1 MDVHLYEE
9 DKMIEQRT
17 EKWFVLRRGRVTASL
32 VGAILNL
39 SPNQKRKDV
48 MRAMVRE
55 WHNAEKE
62 FKGNSATEYGTFHED
77 MAKLDFQME
86 TGSTIEDTGF
96 HPFDVWLG
104 ASPDGFVDDHLI
116 EIKCPF
122 SLRNATEPAFKTI
135 AEQPHYYAQ
144 IQIQLFVTR
153 RKTCIFY
160 QWSPFTSSTEMV
172 DYDDA
177 WITENLPK
185 LLAFYEEYLT
195 ERFEN
200 SAVHLAPKH
209 AAVDGLDD
217 KVKYYFEIKAQ
228 IASLEELAKTTLQ
241 EIVNGCDNKD
251 SEIDGHK
258 LTKVVKKGSVSYA
271 KAIKELLPNADLT
284 AFTGEPTE
292 YWKLS

>member
-1 MDVHLYEE
+1 MHLYEE

-17 EKWFVLRRGRVTASL
+17 EEWFAQRLGRVTASS

-48 MRAMVRE
+48 MRAMVRD
-55 WHNAEKE
+55 WHHAEKE

-86 TGSTIEDTGF
+86 TGSTIEETGF

-104 ASPDGFVDDHLI
+104 ASPDGFVGDHLI

-122 SLRNATEPAFKTI
+122 SLRNVSEPIFKTI

-144 IQIQLFVTR
+144 IQVQLFVTR

-160 QWSPFTSSTEMV
+160 QWSPFGSSTQMV

-177 WITENLPK
+177 WIKENLPK
-185 LLAFYEEYLT
+185 LLEFYEEYYLT
-195 ERFEN
+195 ERIQN
-200 SAVHLAPKH
+200 AAVHLAPKH

-217 KVKYYFEIKAQ
+217 KVKYYFDLKAQ

-271 KAIKELLPNADLT
+271 KAVKELLPDADLT
-284 AFTGEPTE
+284 AYMGEQSE
-292 YWKLS
+292 YWRLS

>member
-17 EKWFVLRRGRVTASL
+17 EQWFEQRKGRVTASS

-62 FKGNSATEYGTFHED
+62 FKGNAATEYGTFYEKA
-77 MAKLDFQME
+77 AKLDFQME
-86 TGSTIEDTGF
+86 TYSNIEETGF

-104 ASPDGFVDDHLI
+104 ASPDGFVGDNLI

-122 SLRNATEPAFKTI
+122 SLRNATEPVFKTI

-153 RKTCIFY
+153 KKTCIFY
-160 QWSPFTSSTEMV
+160 QWNPVTSSTEMV

-200 SAVHLAPKH
+200 AAVHLAPKH

-217 KVKYYFEIKAQ
+217 KVKYYFDLKAQ

-258 LTKVVKKGSVSYA
+258 LTKVIKKGSVSYA

>member
-1 MDVHLYEE
+1 VHLYEE
-9 DKMIEQRT
+9 KKMIEQRT
-17 EKWFVLRRGRVTASL
+17 DEWFALRRGRVTASA
-32 VGAILNL
+32 VGAILGL
-39 SPNQKRKDV
+39 SPHQKPKDV

-62 FKGNSATEYGTFHED
+62 FKGNAATEYGTFHED

-86 TGSTIEDTGF
+86 TGSSIEKTGF

-104 ASPDGFVDDHLI
+104 ASPDGFVGDHLI

-122 SLRNATEPAFKTI
+122 SLRNAENPMFKTI
-135 AEQPHYYAQ
+135 ADQPHYYAQ

-160 QWSPFTSSTEMV
+160 QWSPLGSSTEMV

-185 LLAFYEEYLT
+185 LLAFYEEYLL
-195 ERFEN
+195 ERHHN
-200 SAVHLAPKH
+200 AAVHLAPKH
-209 AAVDGLDD
+209 TAVDGLDD
-217 KVKYYFEIKAQ
+217 KVKYYFELKAQ
-228 IASLEELAKTTLQ
+228 IASLEELAKITLQ

-251 SEIDGHK
+251 SEIAGHK

-271 KAIKELLPNADLT
+271 KAVKKLLPNADLS

-292 YWKLS
+292 YWLLS

>member
-1 MDVHLYEE
+1 
-9 DKMIEQRT
+9 MIEQRT
-17 EKWFVLRRGRVTASL
+17 EEWFAQRLGRVTASS

-55 WHNAEKE
+55 WHHAEKE

-86 TGSTIEDTGF
+86 TGSTIEETGF

-104 ASPDGFVDDHLI
+104 ASPDGFVGDHLI

-122 SLRNATEPAFKTI
+122 SLRNVSEPIFKTI

-144 IQIQLFVTR
+144 IQVQLFVTR

-160 QWSPFTSSTEMV
+160 QWSPFGSSTEMV

-177 WITENLPK
+177 WIKENLPK
-185 LLAFYEEYLT
+185 LLEFYEEYYLT
-195 ERFEN
+195 ERIQN
-200 SAVHLAPKH
+200 AAVHLAPKH

-217 KVKYYFEIKAQ
+217 KVKYYFDLKAQ

-241 EIVNGCDNKD
+241 EIPP
-251 SEIDGHK
+251 S
-258 LTKVVKKGSVSYA
+258 
-271 KAIKELLPNADLT
+271 
-284 AFTGEPTE
+284 
-292 YWKLS
+292 